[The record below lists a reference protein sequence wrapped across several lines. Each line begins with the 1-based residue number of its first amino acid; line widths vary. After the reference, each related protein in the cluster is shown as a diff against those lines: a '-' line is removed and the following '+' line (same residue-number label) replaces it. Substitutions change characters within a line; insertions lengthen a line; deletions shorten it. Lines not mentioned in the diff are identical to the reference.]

1 MQTLG
6 ILEKQSI
13 HYTSLPNKSWYSLG
27 PYQTQFIM
35 TSYQADLKNLKEQ
48 FFYEIGEGGR
58 GAFCGGKED
67 LSKHKLLLIW

>member
-13 HYTSLPNKSWYSLG
+13 HYISLPNKSWYSSG
-27 PYQTQFIM
+27 PYQAQFIM

-48 FFYEIGEGGR
+48 FLYEIGGR
-58 GAFCGGKED
+58 GAFRGGNED
-67 LSKHKLLLIW
+67 LSKHELLFIW